1 MDNNN
6 LEKVLKILEEELIP
20 AEGCTEPIAIAY
32 AASKLRSV
40 LGNVPEKIDI
50 YLSGNI
56 VKNVKSVKIPNSNGM
71 VGIEASVAMGTILGE
86 CERELMVIAHVD
98 TTRLP
103 EVKEYLNSDK
113 IHVHLNDGD
122 IKLYIRIE
130 GIYGNDS
137 AMVEIQNYHT
147 NITRIF
153 KNGEELKGCL
163 CDDCSCDSVMTAR
176 EFLSVELIYN
186 LAKTIDLSLI
196 EPTFKKVIDYNT
208 AIANEGLTNY
218 YGLSIGKLMKEG
230 IEEGFY
236 GNDLRN
242 NMASF
247 ASAGSDARMNGCSL
261 PVMTTSGSGN
271 QGMTCS
277 LPVIKFCELK
287 NLPYEQLIRGL
298 FFSHMT
304 TIHIKS
310 NIGRLSAYCGAICAS
325 AGVAGAISFLS
336 GLSIEQIGYAIE
348 TTLGTM
354 SGVICDGAKSSCA
367 TKIASGVSA
376 ALDGYYAASK
386 NRKFEFGEG
395 IIGRNVESTIKN
407 VGTLGQ
413 VGMKITDEVILD
425 IMIKNK

>member
-1 MDNNN
+1 MID
-6 LEKVLKILEEELIP
+6 KILSILNEEIIP

-32 AASKLRSV
+32 AASKLTSI

-50 YLSGNI
+50 YLSGNMI
-56 VKNVKSVKIPNSNGM
+56 KNVKSVKIPNSEGM
-71 VGIEASVAMGTILGE
+71 VGIEASVAMGAILGN
-86 CERELMVIAHVD
+86 CERELMVISHVD
-98 TTRLP
+98 TNRLS
-103 EVKEYLNSDK
+103 EVRDYVNSGKINVFLNK
-113 IHVHLNDGD
+113 GD
-122 IKLYIRIE
+122 VKLYIRVE
-130 GIYGNDS
+130 GTCGNDT

-147 NITRIF
+147 NITKIM
-153 KNGEELKGCL
+153 KNGEEIKG
-163 CDDCSCDSVMTAR
+163 CSCDDKCGGDVMTDR
-176 EFLSVELIYN
+176 SFLSVKLIYE

-196 EPTFKKVIDYNT
+196 EPIFQKVIDYNT
-208 AIANEGLTNY
+208 AIAKEGLTNDW
-218 YGLSIGKLMKEG
+218 GIAIGKTIKEG
-230 IEEGFY
+230 IEEGVY
-236 GNDLRN
+236 GNDIRN

-247 ASAGSDARMNGCSL
+247 ASAGSDARMNGCSM

-271 QGMTCS
+271 QGMTAS
-277 LPVIKFCELK
+277 LGVIKFCEMK
-287 NLPYEQLIRGL
+287 GISHEELIRGL

>member
-1 MDNNN
+1 MNQ
-6 LEKVLKILEEELIP
+6 L
-20 AEGCTEPIAIAY
+20 
-32 AASKLRSV
+32 
-40 LGNVPEKIDI
+40 
-50 YLSGNI
+50 
-56 VKNVKSVKIPNSNGM
+56 
-71 VGIEASVAMGTILGE
+71 
-86 CERELMVIAHVD
+86 
-98 TTRLP
+98 
-103 EVKEYLNSDK
+103 
-113 IHVHLNDGD
+113 
-122 IKLYIRIE
+122 
-130 GIYGNDS
+130 
-137 AMVEIQNYHT
+137 
-147 NITRIF
+147 
-153 KNGEELKGCL
+153 
-163 CDDCSCDSVMTAR
+163 
-176 EFLSVELIYN
+176 
-186 LAKTIDLSLI
+186 
-196 EPTFKKVIDYNT
+196 FKKVIDYNT

-298 FFSHMT
+298 FFSHIT